1 MGGRAGHMS
10 HLYDDPGLTFGKL
23 KEVFKLASEGK
34 LQGTEK
40 TDGQNISIS
49 YSVKRGEAV
58 AIRNDD
64 HAYKRGFNS
73 NDLMSYMAAE
83 NPTFKG
89 LRTGRSRKKRE
100 TPNTSARHMLKLWQH
115 LRRLP
120 KAFLQNSN

>member
-64 HAYKRGFNS
+64 HAYGRGFNS
-73 NDLMSYMAAE
+73 DDLTSYMAME
-83 NPTFKG
+83 NPSLKS
-89 LRTGRSRKKRE
+89 LRTGKPRKK
-100 TPNTSARHMLKLWQH
+100 
-115 LRRLP
+115 
-120 KAFLQNSN
+120 KAT